1 MLTRVV
7 KMFLFSNLEFV
18 LRKISAFGFLA
29 IATFLFGLMVGC
41 SDSSTNNNTSGRGQ
55 MEIFLIDAP
64 GDYEQV
70 NVEVVEVRIHRAG
83 EDSLSGWYTIS
94 QDTTAVNLLE
104 LTDGNYAVLADS
116 TLPAGE
122 YSQVRLILS
131 DANTVMVDG
140 ELHDLE
146 IPSSSQSGLKLN
158 HPFEISDGLT
168 YSVTLDFDADRSI
181 HQTGNGQYKMR
192 PVICLIVNEFSG
204 SMVGVVE
211 PVEARA
217 MVTTYTATNTVI
229 ASADIMTGEFSFGML
244 PAGSYD
250 LEISATAGAY
260 LDSLV
265 LRVSVGA
272 GLETDIGTIVL
283 QSE

>member
-1 MLTRVV
+1 
-7 KMFLFSNLEFV
+7 
-18 LRKISAFGFLA
+18 
-29 IATFLFGLMVGC
+29 
-41 SDSSTNNNTSGRGQ
+41 

-192 PVICLIVNEFSG
+192 PVIRLIVNEFSG

-217 MVTTYTATNTVI
+217 MVTTYTATDTVI